1 MVHQQTV
8 REGKIFVE
16 ETGYTELKMV
26 PVLQNTNTKANT
38 NTRYRIGQVR
48 VGTGFAN
55 LSKTL
60 IPKKKGHWEQQP
72 LKTPAETF
80 MRVIYP
86 MRTSRKDSWEPIQG
100 KE

>member
-1 MVHQQTV
+1 M
-8 REGKIFVE
+8 RKGKIFVE
-16 ETGYTELKMV
+16 EAGYTELKMV

-48 VGTGFAN
+48 VGNSFAK

-72 LKTPAETF
+72 FKTPAETF

-86 MRTSRKDSWEPIQG
+86 INQVEQCGRENARV
-100 KE
+100 

>member
-1 MVHQQTV
+1 M

-38 NTRYRIGQVR
+38 NNTRYRIGRVR
-48 VGTGFAN
+48 VGSGFAK

>member
-26 PVLQNTNTKANT
+26 PVLQNTNTKAYT

-48 VGTGFAN
+48 VGTGFAE

-60 IPKKKGHWEQQP
+60 IPKKKGHWE
-72 LKTPAETF
+72 LFKTPAETF

-86 MRTSRKDSWEPIQG
+86 MRTSRKDLREPI
-100 KE
+100 KEKE

>member
-1 MVHQQTV
+1 M

-16 ETGYTELKMV
+16 ETGFTELKMV
-26 PVLQNTNTKANT
+26 PVLQNTGTNANT
-38 NTRYRIGQVR
+38 ITRYRMGQVR
-48 VGTGFAN
+48 VGSGFAK

>member
-8 REGKIFVE
+8 REGKIFIE

-26 PVLQNTNTKANT
+26 PVLQITNTKANT

-48 VGTGFAN
+48 VGTGFAK
-55 LSKTL
+55 LSKIL
-60 IPKKKGHWEQQP
+60 IPKKKRHWEQQP
-72 LKTPAETF
+72 FKTPAETF

-86 MRTSRKDSWEPIQG
+86 MRTSRKDLREPIQG